1 MEIEKNL
8 KGKRKSNKMKK
19 KGFNVVTIW
28 VGKNNSSIEF
38 AGYKGRMIFSLSRQ
52 GNNSLYEFLQNIDFG
67 YIELYHHRTLKATA
81 EWTSE
86 KQRANFE
93 NFLCRFYSL

>member
-1 MEIEKNL
+1 M
-8 KGKRKSNKMKK
+8 RR
-19 KGFNVVTIW
+19 KGFNIITIW

-38 AGYKGRMIFSLSRQ
+38 SGYKGRMNFSLSRQ
-52 GNNSLYEFLQNIDFG
+52 SSSDLYDFLQNIDFE
-67 YIELYHHRTLKATA
+67 YIELYHHRTLKAVT

>member
-1 MEIEKNL
+1 M
-8 KGKRKSNKMKK
+8 KR
-19 KGFNVVTIW
+19 KGFNIVIIW

-38 AGYKGRMIFSLSRQ
+38 TGYKGRMIFSLSRR
-52 GNNSLYEFLQNIDFG
+52 GSDDLYEFLQNINFK
-67 YIELYHHRTLKATA
+67 YIELYHLKVLKAAA